1 MLPELWNKNGGKRM
15 NNGERAKEYLNYLE
29 SIGFEY
35 LNRIN
40 IQDFISQITPDKA
53 EDLLYESVKFL
64 KDINGIPCSYCII
77 NHPDDKERQY
87 YKIRDYAINVVNYF
101 MLEQDYTI
109 REYENDVNV
118 NDSER
123 YKIEDD
129 VAKEYLNYIDSI
141 GSLDNLSNDELKRVF
156 LKTFDIIRY
165 FHPTVLASN
174 DIDKASNVSL
184 RKMQE
189 ITDMI
194 RNEKLVLKFKNS
206 IPSNNEDEEQDIIPA
221 AITFSSNGV
230 KTKMLV
236 SIHPE
241 DDKLDQEFNN
251 IHNAFNKQ
259 EASYRIIF
267 LLGEFLKRLKFIYES
282 KDFITDINLQ
292 DYHIIFITGLDCGIQ
307 FVKDDFSV
315 MIYTNEK
322 S

>member
-1 MLPELWNKNGGKRM
+1 M
-15 NNGERAKEYLNYLE
+15 NNGERAQEYLKYLE

-53 EDLLYESVKFL
+53 EDLLHESVKFL

-77 NHPDDKERQY
+77 NHPDDKEKKY

-101 MLEQDYTI
+101 MLEKDYMI
-109 REYENDVNV
+109 REDENVVNA
-118 NDSER
+118 NNHER
-123 YKIEDD
+123 YEIEDE
-129 VAKEYLNYIDSI
+129 VAKEYLNYIHGID
-141 GSLDNLSNDELKRVF
+141 SLDNISDDGLKRAF
-156 LKTFDIIRY
+156 LKTFDTIRY
-165 FHPTVLASN
+165 FYKTVVAYN
-174 DIDKASNVSL
+174 DIDKAANESL
-184 RKMQE
+184 WEMEK
-189 ITDMI
+189 IADMV
-194 RNEKLVLKFKNS
+194 RNGDLTLKSKNS
-206 IPSNNEDEEQDIIPA
+206 ILSNNHEDKEQDIIPA

-241 DDKLDQEFNN
+241 DDKLNQQFNN

-259 EASYRIIF
+259 EASYHIIF

-292 DYHIIFITGLDCGIQ
+292 DYHIIFITGSSECGIQ

-315 MIYTNEK
+315 MIYTNE
-322 S
+322 